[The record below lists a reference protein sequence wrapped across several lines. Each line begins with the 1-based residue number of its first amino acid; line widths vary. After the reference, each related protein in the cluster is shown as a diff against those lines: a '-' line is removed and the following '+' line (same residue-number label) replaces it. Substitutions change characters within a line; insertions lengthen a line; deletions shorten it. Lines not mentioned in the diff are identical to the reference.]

1 MYAASGPVRTQLA
14 QLCRYYAQL
23 AGLVKPPLHRVLGS
37 LPRYVRTWL
46 ATSSGRY
53 YTLCSGRFRGKS
65 WFIGTIGPPRTL
77 CPVAFAARARSWSAP
92 SGRHCTWPVAF
103 AARALWTI
111 YRFTTNMTNATA
123 NTVSNRPDPEFA
135 EWQFEVG
142 GELMPPLP
150 VRSTVET
157 FSECLKA
164 QHGLGVVDD
173 LVNITKTQY
182 ELTTAAA
189 TDAASALAQDLEY
202 LTSGA
207 GKAKSGVDVRGVDV
221 FFEQRWASA
230 TSHAFRLDTF
240 AMFDG
245 TLSIKNGRCSVTK

>member
-1 MYAASGPVRTQLA
+1 MCP
-14 QLCRYYAQL
+14 C
-23 AGLVKPPLHRVLGS
+23 
-37 LPRYVRTWL
+37 
-46 ATSSGRY
+46 
-53 YTLCSGRFRGKS
+53 RFRGM
-65 WFIGTIGPPRTL
+65 GTQLVHRHHRAAAHVVPGCFRSSATQLLGAIGPPL
-77 CPVAFAARARSWSAP
+77 NVAGCFRSPGTVDHLPLHHQHDQRHGQCREQPSRPRVCGVAVRGGRRADA
-92 SGRHCTWPVAF
+92 
-103 AARALWTI
+103 
-111 YRFTTNMTNATA
+111 
-123 NTVSNRPDPEFA
+123 
-135 EWQFEVG
+135 
-142 GELMPPLP
+142 PLP

-245 TLSIKNGRCSVTK
+245 TLSIKNGQCSVTK